1 MNDLL
6 GIVLAGGAG
15 ERLKPL
21 TTVRAKPAV
30 PFGGKYRIIDFVL
43 NSMINSGI
51 RNIKLL
57 VQTLS
62 QPLINHVSTMWPS
75 APVYNYFVQ
84 CIPAQKRMGEQW
96 YKSTADAVYQNL
108 NIFRDNPCFKRVAIF
123 SGDHIFKMDA
133 SQFDSFH
140 RAKGADF
147 TISAMVIPK
156 ADASRFGIVEVDQHG
171 RVIGFEEKPAH
182 PKEMPGRP
190 GYCLTSMGN
199 YIANIPSLVEM
210 VCEDAGLEK
219 SSHDFGKDIIPHI
232 VKNGKAVAHRFTQ
245 SCVRST
251 KEAAA
256 YWRDVGTVDAY
267 WEANLDLCDI
277 LPALDLYDN
286 NWPIWTYGEVTP
298 PAKFV
303 HDEDG
308 RRGMAVSSLVS
319 GGCIV
324 SGASLKRSLLFTG
337 VRVNSYTHVEDAVV
351 MPYVEIGR
359 NARLKKVVIDRGVV
373 VPDGLVVGE
382 DPVADAQRFRRTENG
397 VCLITK
403 PMIAKLPA

>member
-6 GIVLAGGAG
+6 GVVLAGGAG

-147 TISAMVIPK
+147 TISAMVIEK
-156 ADASRFGIVEVDQHG
+156 AEASRFGIVEVDQHG

-182 PKEMPGRP
+182 PKEIPGRP

-199 YIANIPSLVEM
+199 YIANIPSLIEM
-210 VCEDAGLEK
+210 VSEDAGVEK
-219 SSHDFGKDIIPHI
+219 SSHDFGKDLIPFMLKKGLGVYAYDFSENYVPGEDHI
-232 VKNGKAVAHRFTQ
+232 
-245 SCVRST
+245 
-251 KEAAA
+251 
-256 YWRDVGTVDAY
+256 YWRDVGTIKSY
-267 WEANLDLCDI
+267 WEANMDLVSI
-277 LPALDLYDN
+277 EPELNLYN
-286 NWPIWTYGEVTP
+286 ELWPVKTTPDFTP
-298 PAKFV
+298 PAKLV
-303 HDEDG
+303 M
-308 RRGMAVSSLVS
+308 RQSLIDNAIIS
-319 GGCIV
+319 GGGIITQAEISNSV
-324 SGASLKRSLLFTG
+324 LSQR
-337 VRVNSYTHVEDAVV
+337 VRVEKNATIRESVVFSGVTVCEGAKVRKAIIDKNVIVPPNTRIGYSAEED
-351 MPYVEIGR
+351 E
-359 NARLKKVVIDRGVV
+359 ARGFRVSDGITV
-373 VPDGLVVGE
+373 VPKSYV
-382 DPVADAQRFRRTENG
+382 F
-397 VCLITK
+397 
-403 PMIAKLPA
+403 PA

>member
-6 GIVLAGGAG
+6 GVVLAGGAG

-147 TISAMVIPK
+147 TISAMVIEK

-182 PKEMPGRP
+182 PKEIPGRP

-199 YIANIPSLVEM
+199 YIANIPSLIEM
-210 VCEDAGLEK
+210 VSEDAGVEK
-219 SSHDFGKDIIPHI
+219 SSHDFGKDLIPFMLKKGLGVYAYDFSENYVPGEDHI
-232 VKNGKAVAHRFTQ
+232 
-245 SCVRST
+245 
-251 KEAAA
+251 
-256 YWRDVGTVDAY
+256 YWRDVGTIKSY
-267 WEANLDLCDI
+267 WEANMDLVS
-277 LPALDLYDN
+277 LEPELNLYN
-286 NWPIWTYGEVTP
+286 ELWPVKTTPDFTP
-298 PAKFV
+298 PAKLV
-303 HDEDG
+303 M
-308 RRGMAVSSLVS
+308 RQSLIDNAIIS
-319 GGCIV
+319 GGGIITQAEV
-324 SGASLKRSLLFTG
+324 SNSVLSQR
-337 VRVNSYTHVEDAVV
+337 VRVEKNATVRESVVFSGVTVCEGAKVRKAIIDKNVTIPPNTRIGYSAEEDEARGFRVV
-351 MPYVEIGR
+351 DGIT
-359 NARLKKVVIDRGVV
+359 V
-373 VPDGLVVGE
+373 VPKNYVF
-382 DPVADAQRFRRTENG
+382 PS
-397 VCLITK
+397 
-403 PMIAKLPA
+403 

>member
-140 RAKGADF
+140 LAKGADF
-147 TISAMVIPK
+147 TISAMVIQK
-156 ADASRFGIVEVDQHG
+156 AEASRFGIVEVDRHG

-210 VCEDAGLEK
+210 VREDAGLEK
-219 SSHDFGKDIIPHI
+219 SSHDFGKDIIPFMLKKGLGVYAYDYSENYVPGEDHI
-232 VKNGKAVAHRFTQ
+232 
-245 SCVRST
+245 
-251 KEAAA
+251 
-256 YWRDVGTVDAY
+256 YWRDVGTIKSY
-267 WEANLDLCDI
+267 WEANMDLVSI
-277 LPALDLYDN
+277 KPELNLYN
-286 NWPIWTYGEVTP
+286 ELWPVKTTPDFTP
-298 PAKFV
+298 PAKLV
-303 HDEDG
+303 M
-308 RRGMAVSSLVS
+308 RQSLIDNAIIS
-319 GGCIV
+319 GGGIITQAEV
-324 SGASLKRSLLFTG
+324 SNSVLSQR
-337 VRVNSYTHVEDAVV
+337 VRVEKNATIRESVVFSGVTVCEGAKVRKAIIDKNVIVPPNTRIGYSAEED
-351 MPYVEIGR
+351 E
-359 NARLKKVVIDRGVV
+359 ARGFRVSDGITV
-373 VPDGLVVGE
+373 VPKNYV
-382 DPVADAQRFRRTENG
+382 F
-397 VCLITK
+397 
-403 PMIAKLPA
+403 PA